1 MNQAGMKDLKIT
13 VAGVGAIGGLLAA
26 MLGRKYEDQIT
37 LIARGSHG
45 VALREKG
52 LALYSDFYG
61 DNVIKPGAVAENG
74 AEIPVQDLVIICCKN
89 YSLDELTEQIRP
101 CIGPDTIVM
110 PVMNGV
116 EPGDRVRE
124 KFPEAICIDSLI
136 YTITA
141 KESDNASRQTGGYTH
156 MFIGSK
162 PGDERHVEASRKVF
176 ELFKSV
182 GFDAR
187 YSDDIMS
194 EIWQKFILNCGFNVI
209 TARYLTNTGGI
220 RRNPEWAKDFHELM
234 KEAEKVG
241 LLEGVNIPDGT
252 AENKFTYCMEN
263 QGDEATS
270 SLKRDVEA
278 QRPAE
283 LDAFL
288 GAVIRGA
295 EKYGIE
301 VPCTRKYHKELSEM
315 IGAYM

>member
-1 MNQAGMKDLKIT
+1 MENIKIT

-26 MLGRKYEDQIT
+26 MLGRKYEDRIT
-37 LIARGSHG
+37 LIARGEHAK
-45 VALREKG
+45 ALREKG
-52 LALYSDFYG
+52 LTMESEFYG
-61 DNVIKPGAVAENG
+61 DSFMKPAAVAEKG
-74 AEIPVQDLVIICCKN
+74 EEIPVQDLLLICCKN
-89 YSLDELTEQIRP
+89 YSLDQLSEQIRP

-124 KFPEAICIDSLI
+124 KFPEAICIDALI

-141 KESDNASRQTGGYTH
+141 KASDHSVKQSGPYTH

-162 PGDERHVEASRKVF
+162 LKDERHTEAAKKVH

-209 TARYLTNTGGI
+209 TARYLTNTGGV
-220 RRNPEWAKDFHELM
+220 RRNSEWAKDFHELM
-234 KEAEKVG
+234 KEAEAVG
-241 LLEGVNIPDGT
+241 RMEGVNIPEGT
-252 AENKFTYCMEN
+252 AEKKYDYCMEN
-263 QGDEATS
+263 QKDDATS

-278 QRPAE
+278 GRQAE

-288 GAVIRGA
+288 GAVIRKAG
-295 EKYGIE
+295 KYGIE
-301 VPCTRKYHKELSEM
+301 VPYSEKYHRELSGM
-315 IGAYM
+315 INAYMA

>member
-1 MNQAGMKDLKIT
+1 MKDLKIT

-26 MLGRKYEDQIT
+26 MLGRKYEDRIT
-37 LIARGSHG
+37 LIARGKHG
-45 VALREKG
+45 EALREKG
-52 LALYSDFYG
+52 LTLYSDFYG
-61 DNVIKPGAVAENG
+61 DNTIKPLMVTEKCEGVP
-74 AEIPVQDLVIICCKN
+74 IQDLVLVCCKN
-89 YSLDELTEQIRP
+89 YSLQGILEQIRP
-101 CIGPDTIVM
+101 LVGPDTIVM

-116 EPGDRVRE
+116 EPGDRIRE
-124 KFPEAICIDSLI
+124 KFPDAICIDSLI

-141 KESDNASRQTGGYTH
+141 REGDNASRQTGVYTH

-162 PGDERHVEASRKVF
+162 IRDERHENAARMVF

-187 YSDDIMS
+187 YSEDIMS

-220 RRNPEWAKDFHELM
+220 RRNKVFAEDFLELM
-234 KEAEKVG
+234 TEAEKVG
-241 LLEGVNIPDGT
+241 LLEGVNIPEGT
-252 AENKFTYCMEN
+252 AKKKFDYCMEK
-263 QGDEATS
+263 QGDDATS

-278 QRPAE
+278 KKPAE

-295 EKYGIE
+295 DKYGIE
-301 VPCTRKYHKELSEM
+301 VPCTKKYHKELSEM
-315 IGAYM
+315 IEAYM

>member
-1 MNQAGMKDLKIT
+1 MKNLKIA

-26 MLGRKYEDQIT
+26 MLGRKYEKQIT
-37 LIARGSHG
+37 LIARGKHG
-45 VALREKG
+45 DALREKG
-52 LALYSDFYG
+52 LTLYSEFYG
-61 DNVIKPGAVAENG
+61 DNTINPLKVAEKG
-74 AEIPVQDLVIICCKN
+74 DEVPVQDLVLVCCKN
-89 YSLDELTEQIRP
+89 YSLQGILEQISP
-101 CIGPDTIVM
+101 MIGPETIVM

-116 EPGDRVRE
+116 EPGDRIRE
-124 KFPEAICIDSLI
+124 RFPDSICIDSLI

-141 KESDNASRQTGGYTH
+141 KETDNVSRQTGAYTH

-162 PGDERHVEASRKVF
+162 IQDERHINAAKMVF

-187 YSDDIMS
+187 YSEDIMS

-220 RRNPEWAKDFHELM
+220 RRNPEWAEDFHELM
-234 KEAEKVG
+234 KDAEKVG
-241 LLEGVNIPDGT
+241 RLEGVNIPEGT
-252 AENKFTYCMEN
+252 AEKKYSYCMEN
-263 QGDEATS
+263 QGDGATS

-278 QRPAE
+278 KRPAE

-295 EKYGIE
+295 DKYGIE
-301 VPCTRKYHKELSEM
+301 VPCTKKYHKELSEM
-315 IGAYM
+315 IEAYM